1 MAHQSSLLNR
11 PLSVYS
17 IPPELLEALS
27 VRSIQSQ
34 GEAATE
40 TDNEDARPEAQ
51 AQPPPVA
58 SGSGL
63 GCQTCPGA
71 SFSTPED
78 QRAHFKTD
86 WHRYNSKAKLD
97 NSKVVTADEFE
108 TVVDGGLGPV

>member
-1 MAHQSSLLNR
+1 M
-11 PLSVYS
+11 SVYA

-34 GEAATE
+34 GEATAE
-40 TDNEDARPEAQ
+40 PGNVEQPEAQ
-51 AQPPPVA
+51 PPAVV
-58 SGSGL
+58 SSSEL

-86 WHRYNSKAKLD
+86 WHRYNAKAKLSG
-97 NSKVVTADEFE
+97 SKTVTADGFDN
-108 TVVDGGLGPV
+108 VVDGGCRP